1 MWSAR
6 FKRSFGQWFG
16 AKGYGLLA
24 VVLLAGAIGTCSW
37 FLETSESTTRAAVGQ
52 TLDSVLNATERGLF
66 EWFDA
71 RRTEAQRL
79 AKDEVVLD
87 STRQLLESPPF
98 AETLSH
104 HAAQSSFRHTLE
116 YWLKTGNYVGA
127 CIVNDAGLVLAS
139 TRDLS
144 IGETVTGMNLRKER
158 LLEALNGKTVYVPPI
173 WRPISNDEPGASQTS
188 NIPVLRLLTPI
199 ESNRHSI
206 QAVLVLNVK
215 LSDRFTAVLHA
226 GRFGNTGEIFAFD
239 RGGRLLTNT
248 RFDALFSRF
257 GVVEP
262 SGVVTLGSE
271 LRIPP
276 GTALSSTASKTSI
289 DSWPMTRLATQ
300 AVQGGRG
307 SDLFGYRNF
316 LGQRVLGAWSFQDEL
331 EMGLGV
337 EIDENEALAINRENR
352 WVLWTLC
359 GLLALMAFVST
370 HKTRILSN
378 RLHRLATSIEK
389 VTERRV
395 FERTESLVKENDEL
409 VRKLEEHRTIESS
422 LRVAQKSLEETS
434 ERFARLS
441 QLDALTNLANRRRFD
456 EFLEREWR
464 RCIRYNKPISLILVD
479 IDYFRLFNDA
489 YGHGV
494 GDDCLRE
501 IAGVISAS
509 ARRSEDLAAR
519 LGGEEFAIVLC
530 DTDSEG
536 ARAIAHHVRHT
547 IENLAI
553 DHEMTMVA
561 DVDTVTVSLGVATKL
576 PEPNSGPS
584 VLLYHADE
592 ALFLAKQEGR
602 NCVRT
607 YEDFTTQ
614 TQALV
619 NNGRVAT
626 SSIWPQQA
634 LVRKP

>member
-1 MWSAR
+1 M
-6 FKRSFGQWFG
+6 
-16 AKGYGLLA
+16 
-24 VVLLAGAIGTCSW
+24 
-37 FLETSESTTRAAVGQ
+37 ETGERTTRAVAGQSLDAV
-52 TLDSVLNATERGLF
+52 LKSTERGLF

-71 RRTEAQRL
+71 RRTEAQGL
-79 AKDEVVLD
+79 AKDEIIQE
-87 STRQLLESPPF
+87 STRQLVALPRL
-98 AETLSH
+98 AETLRH
-104 HAAQSSFRHTLE
+104 HAAQTSFRHTVE
-116 YWLKTGNYVGA
+116 YWLKTGSYVGA
-127 CIVNDAGLVLAS
+127 SIVSEDGFVLAS

-144 IGETVTGMNLRKER
+144 IGETATGMNLSKER
-158 LLEALNGKTVYVPPI
+158 IFDALNGKTVYAAQAG
-173 WRPISNDEPGASQTS
+173 RSISTDEPGASESS
-188 NIPVLRLLTPI
+188 NTPELRLLTPI
-199 ESNRHSI
+199 ESNRLPI
-206 QAVLVLNVK
+206 QAVLILNVK

-226 GRFGNTGEIFAFD
+226 GRFGNTGEIYAFD
-239 RGGRLLTNT
+239 RGGHLLTST

-257 GVVEP
+257 RVDDP
-262 SGVVTLGSE
+262 SKAMVLGRE

-276 GTALSSTASKTSI
+276 STTMSRTALKTSI
-289 DSWPMTRLATQ
+289 GSWPTTRLATQ
-300 AVQGGRG
+300 AVQEGRG
-307 SDLFGYRNF
+307 SDLLGYRNF

-337 EIDENEALAINRENR
+337 EIDENEALAQNRENR
-352 WVLWTLC
+352 WVLM
-359 GLLALMAFVST
+359 ALFSMFAITAFVLT
-370 HKTRILSN
+370 LKAHALSK
-378 RLHRLATSIEK
+378 RLYRLASSIEK

-395 FERTESLVKENDEL
+395 RERTDSLVKENDAL
-409 VRKLEEHRTIESS
+409 ARKLEEHRTIESS
-422 LRVAQKSLEETS
+422 LRIAQKSLEETS

-501 IAGVISAS
+501 IAGVISAA

-519 LGGEEFAIVLC
+519 LGGEEFALVLC

-602 NCVRT
+602 NCVRA

-614 TQALV
+614 TQTSV

-634 LVRKP
+634 FGRKP